1 VAAATRESVAGT
13 NDVFLVG
20 RQDLPISGRRRHLI
34 TAGLLAAEAAEAE
47 ATFQIRRLQADV
59 RRAFVA
65 LLAAQERESIL
76 DGAAG
81 SLRALIAV
89 LQAREEAGEGS
100 RYDRLRGQRALADLE
115 SERAAAAI
123 ARARARADVAAFLG
137 PGVTPDGLVAAG
149 SWRQD
154 PPRSLERLI
163 AETLAARGDYQA
175 TEQAAAR
182 FDAERQAA
190 NALRIPTPSVTW
202 GMKRST
208 AGATTHY
215 GSQLTFEVAV
225 PLFNRGQAAAAL
237 ASAQALRADAERAF
251 LRGLVEA
258 EVRAAHAAVILERAR
273 AVEYEQAL
281 VNTAEPLSAIARV
294 AYEEGE
300 LGILELLD
308 ANRQLTAARLHVLEL
323 AAAGRLAAIELDR
336 VTGVEIKP

>member
-1 VAAATRESVAGT
+1 
-13 NDVFLVG
+13 
-20 RQDLPISGRRRHLI
+20 
-34 TAGLLAAEAAEAE
+34 
-47 ATFQIRRLQADV
+47 
-59 RRAFVA
+59 
-65 LLAAQERESIL
+65 
-76 DGAAG
+76 
-81 SLRALIAV
+81 
-89 LQAREEAGEGS
+89 
-100 RYDRLRGQRALADLE
+100 
-115 SERAAAAI
+115 
-123 ARARARADVAAFLG
+123 
-137 PGVTPDGLVAAG
+137 VAAG

-154 PPRSLERLI
+154 PPEPIEGLI

-175 TEQAAAR
+175 TERAAAR

-190 NALRIPTPSVTW
+190 RALRIPTPSVTW

-258 EVRAAHAAVILERAR
+258 EVRAAHAAVILERDR

-308 ANRQLTAARLHVLEL
+308 ANRQLTAARLHVLDL